1 MKNSFEIDRNHLLTL
16 VRQELETSQS
26 FQKNIDGAVQHFLA
40 NPYNAQGF
48 TDGVRF
54 NHEYLQVYLNRAA
67 AMLEL
72 VGCFDA
78 ENETADYPTL
88 SHRLDELSNREEDHH
103 EGA

>member
-1 MKNSFEIDRNHLLTL
+1 MKKIFEIDRDRLLTL

-26 FQKNIDGAVQHFLA
+26 FQKNIDGAVQHFLT

-54 NHEYLQVYLNRAA
+54 NHECLRVYLNRAA

-72 VGCFDA
+72 IGCFDS
-78 ENETADYPTL
+78 ENETTDYPTL
-88 SHRLDELSNREEDHH
+88 SRRLDELSNREE
-103 EGA
+103 G

>member
-1 MKNSFEIDRNHLLTL
+1 MKKTFEIERDRLLTL
-16 VRQELETSQS
+16 VRQELETSQN
-26 FQKNIDGAVQHFLA
+26 FQRNIDGAVQHFLA

-54 NHEYLQVYLNRAA
+54 NHEYLRVYLNRAA

-72 VGCFDA
+72 VGCFDS

-88 SHRLDELSNREEDHH
+88 SRRLDELSN
-103 EGA
+103 

>member
-1 MKNSFEIDRNHLLTL
+1 MKTSFEIDRSHLLTL

-26 FQKNIDGAVQHFLA
+26 FQKNIDGAVQHFLT

-48 TDGVRF
+48 TDSVRF

-72 VGCFDA
+72 VGCFDP
-78 ENETADYPTL
+78 ENEIADYATL
-88 SHRLDELSNREEDHH
+88 NRRLDELSNREE
-103 EGA
+103 G

>member
-1 MKNSFEIDRNHLLTL
+1 MKKIFEIDRNRLLTL
-16 VRQELETSQS
+16 ARQELETSQT

-72 VGCFDA
+72 VGCFDP
-78 ENETADYPTL
+78 ENETADYATL
-88 SHRLDELSNREEDHH
+88 RRKLDELSN
-103 EGA
+103 

>member
-1 MKNSFEIDRNHLLTL
+1 MKKIFEIDRERLLTL
-16 VRQELETSQS
+16 VRQELETSQG
-26 FQKNIDGAVQHFLA
+26 FQKNINGAVQHFLA

-54 NHEYLQVYLNRAA
+54 NHEYLQVYLNRAS

-78 ENETADYPTL
+78 ENETTDYPTL
-88 SHRLDELSNREEDHH
+88 SRRLDELSNREE
-103 EGA
+103 G

>member
-1 MKNSFEIDRNHLLTL
+1 MKKTFEIEQGRLLAL
-16 VRQELETSQS
+16 VRQELETSQN
-26 FQKNIDGAVQHFLA
+26 FQRNIDGAVQHFLA

-54 NHEYLQVYLNRAA
+54 NHEYLRVYLNRAA

-72 VGCFDA
+72 IGCFDS

-88 SHRLDELSNREEDHH
+88 SRKLDELSN
-103 EGA
+103 

>member
-1 MKNSFEIDRNHLLTL
+1 MKKIFEIDRDRLLTL
-16 VRQELETSQS
+16 VRQELETSQG
-26 FQKNIDGAVQHFLA
+26 FQKNINGAVQHFLA

-72 VGCFDA
+72 VDCFDA

-88 SHRLDELSNREEDHH
+88 RRRLDELSN
-103 EGA
+103 

>member
-1 MKNSFEIDRNHLLTL
+1 MKKIFEIDRARLLTL
-16 VRQELETSQS
+16 VRQELEISQS

-40 NPYNAQGF
+40 NPYSAQGF

-72 VGCFDA
+72 IGCFDS
-78 ENETADYPTL
+78 ENETTDYPTL
-88 SHRLDELSNREEDHH
+88 SRRLDELSNREE
-103 EGA
+103 G

>member
-1 MKNSFEIDRNHLLTL
+1 MKKIFEIDRDRLLPL

-26 FQKNIDGAVQHFLA
+26 FQKNIDGAVQHFLT

-54 NHEYLQVYLNRAA
+54 NHECLRVYLNRAA

-72 VGCFDA
+72 IGCFDS
-78 ENETADYPTL
+78 ENETTDYPTL
-88 SHRLDELSNREEDHH
+88 SRRLDELSNREE
-103 EGA
+103 G

>member
-1 MKNSFEIDRNHLLTL
+1 MKKIFEIDRDRLLAL
-16 VRQELETSQS
+16 VRRELETSQG
-26 FQKNIDGAVQHFLA
+26 FQKNINGAVQHFLA

-88 SHRLDELSNREEDHH
+88 RRRLDELSN
-103 EGA
+103 

>member
-1 MKNSFEIDRNHLLTL
+1 MKKIFEIDRDRLLPL
-16 VRQELETSQS
+16 VRQELETSQG
-26 FQKNIDGAVQHFLA
+26 FQKNINGAVQHFLA

-54 NHEYLQVYLNRAA
+54 NHEYLQVYLNRAS

-78 ENETADYPTL
+78 ENETTDYPTL
-88 SHRLDELSNREEDHH
+88 SRRLDELSNREE
-103 EGA
+103 G

>member
-1 MKNSFEIDRNHLLTL
+1 MKKTFEIDRDQLIAF
-16 VRQELETSQS
+16 VRKELDSSQS

-54 NHEYLQVYLNRAA
+54 NHEYLRLYLGRAA

-72 VGCFDA
+72 VGCFDS

-88 SHRLDELSNREEDHH
+88 SRKLDELSN
-103 EGA
+103 

>member
-1 MKNSFEIDRNHLLTL
+1 MKKIFEIDRGRLLTL

-48 TDGVRF
+48 TDGIRF
-54 NHEYLQVYLNRAA
+54 NHECLRVYLNRAA

-72 VGCFDA
+72 IGCFDS
-78 ENETADYPTL
+78 ENEATDYPTL
-88 SHRLDELSNREEDHH
+88 SRRLEELSNREE
-103 EGA
+103 G

>member
-1 MKNSFEIDRNHLLTL
+1 MKKIFEIDRDRLLTL

-26 FQKNIDGAVQHFLA
+26 FQKNIDGAVQHFLT

-54 NHEYLQVYLNRAA
+54 NHECLRVYLNRAA

-72 VGCFDA
+72 IGCFDS
-78 ENETADYPTL
+78 ENETTDYPTL
-88 SHRLDELSNREEDHH
+88 SRRLDELSNKEE
-103 EGA
+103 G

>member
-1 MKNSFEIDRNHLLTL
+1 MKKIFEIERDHLLAL
-16 VRQELETSQS
+16 VRQELETSRN
-26 FQKNIDGAVQHFLA
+26 FQRNIDGAVEHFLA

-54 NHEYLQVYLNRAA
+54 NHECLRVYLNRAA

-72 VGCFDA
+72 VGCFDS

-88 SHRLDELSNREEDHH
+88 SRRLDELSNGG
-103 EGA
+103 GAA

>member
-1 MKNSFEIDRNHLLTL
+1 MKKIFEIDRERLLTL

-26 FQKNIDGAVQHFLA
+26 FQKNIDGAVQHFLT

-48 TDGVRF
+48 TDSVRF

-72 VGCFDA
+72 IGCFES
-78 ENETADYPTL
+78 ENESADYPTL
-88 SHRLDELSNREEDHH
+88 SRRLDELSNREE
-103 EGA
+103 G

>member
-1 MKNSFEIDRNHLLTL
+1 MKKIFEIDRARLLTL
-16 VRQELETSQS
+16 VRQELEISQS
-26 FQKNIDGAVQHFLA
+26 FQKNIDGAVQHFLT

-54 NHEYLQVYLNRAA
+54 NHECLRVYLNRAA

-72 VGCFDA
+72 IGCFDS

-88 SHRLDELSNREEDHH
+88 SRRLDELSNREE
-103 EGA
+103 G

>member
-1 MKNSFEIDRNHLLTL
+1 MKKIFEIDRDRLLTL
-16 VRQELETSQS
+16 VRQELETSQG

-40 NPYNAQGF
+40 NPYNAQDF

-54 NHEYLQVYLNRAA
+54 NHEYLQVYLNRAS

-78 ENETADYPTL
+78 ENETTDYPTL
-88 SHRLDELSNREEDHH
+88 SRRLDELSNREE
-103 EGA
+103 G

>member
-1 MKNSFEIDRNHLLTL
+1 MKKIFEIDRDRLLTL
-16 VRQELETSQS
+16 VRQELETSQG
-26 FQKNIDGAVQHFLA
+26 FQKNINGAVQHFLA

-54 NHEYLQVYLNRAA
+54 NHEYLQVYLNRAS

-78 ENETADYPTL
+78 ENETTDYPTL
-88 SHRLDELSNREEDHH
+88 SRRLDELSNREE
-103 EGA
+103 G